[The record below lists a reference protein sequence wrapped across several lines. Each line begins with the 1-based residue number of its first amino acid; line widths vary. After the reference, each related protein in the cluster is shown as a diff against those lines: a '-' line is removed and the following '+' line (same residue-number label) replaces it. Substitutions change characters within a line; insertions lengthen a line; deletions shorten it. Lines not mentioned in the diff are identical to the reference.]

1 MNQLRL
7 STLTA
12 ISSTI
17 SSPNLFLYLAV
28 PPLLPY
34 LVVSFLVP
42 LWVPGLEGHFLFL
55 ALRFIVLVASNV
67 CAVHNFFHTLT
78 VGNNHLT
85 LTRLAWAAMLWA
97 ASSDK
102 SHHPLSPMPS

>member
-34 LVVSFLVP
+34 LVVSFLVSHRR
-42 LWVPGLEGHFLFL
+42 LAWMGHFFSL
-55 ALRFIVLVASNV
+55 LRFIVLVVSNV
-67 CAVHNFFHTLT
+67 CAIHNFSYLSSGVITHLART
-78 VGNNHLT
+78 VG
-85 LTRLAWAAMLWA
+85 MG
-97 ASSDK
+97 SDALG
-102 SHHPLSPMPS
+102 SEFRVPLSPIIP